1 MTNDHKPVMKKDQR
15 LLVLIVMDG
24 WGLSAV
30 REGNAVE
37 TAATPNYHYL
47 KERYAS
53 TQLGAAGPSVGLPPG
68 QMGNSEVGHLNL
80 GSGRV
85 VYQDITRIDRTI
97 EEGELSSNPAISNLF
112 SAASR
117 SSLHFLGLVSDGGVH
132 SHIRHLLAL
141 LEAAKAAGNKRVYV
155 HMFSDGRDTS
165 PTSGVNFARTL
176 QQHMRSI
183 GVGKIAS
190 ISGRYYAMDR
200 DNRWERTE
208 KAYRAIVDGTGV
220 PAAGAEER
228 ILQSYAEGLTD
239 EFIVPSVIMEANRP
253 VATLQPQDGV
263 FFFNFRADRARQL
276 TRALT
281 QEDFNGFPRRAIF
294 PNYVT
299 MTEYDKTFRLP
310 AAFVSIMLDRTLV
323 KILAERN
330 LKNLRIAETEKYA
343 HVTYFFNGGEEQ
355 LFPGERRVLI
365 PSPKVATYDL
375 KPEMSAFEMT
385 DRLLAELDQ
394 AQDDC
399 VIMNFANADMVGH
412 TGVLEAARR
421 AVASVDECIGRIY
434 RKVQDLGG
442 VLMVTA
448 DHGNAEQMIDPA
460 TGGVHTA
467 HTTNPVPFVLADDE
481 FSGRLRSGGALRD
494 VAPTILEYF
503 DIEKPNEMTGHSLL
517 QS

>member
-1 MTNDHKPVMKKDQR
+1 MNKNQR
-15 LLVLIVMDG
+15 LLILVVMDG
-24 WGLSAV
+24 WGLSAM

-47 KERYAS
+47 LNRYAS
-53 TQLGAAGPSVGLPPG
+53 TRLGASGPSVGLPAG

-85 VYQDITRIDRTI
+85 VYQDITRIDRAI
-97 EEGELSSNPAISNLF
+97 EEGELGRNPVLSHLF
-112 SAASR
+112 SQAR
-117 SSLHFLGLVSDGGVH
+117 GSSLHFLGLVSDGGVH

-141 LEAAKAAGNKRVYV
+141 LDAAKAAGNERVYV
-155 HMFSDGRDTS
+155 HMFTDGRDTS
-165 PTSGVNFARTL
+165 PTSGVNFAKAL

-183 GVGKIAS
+183 GTGKIATV
-190 ISGRYYAMDR
+190 SGRYYAMDR

-228 ILQSYAEGLTD
+228 IAQCYAEGVTD
-239 EFIVPSVIMEANRP
+239 EFIVPSVIMEGAQP
-253 VATLQPQDGV
+253 VTRLKPEDGIL
-263 FFFNFRADRARQL
+263 FFNFRADRARQL

-281 QEDFNGFPRRAIF
+281 QEEFSGFARRCTF
-294 PNYVT
+294 PSYAT
-299 MTEYDKTFRLP
+299 MTEYDQTFNLP
-310 AAFVSIMLDRTLV
+310 AAFTSILLERTLV

-385 DRLLAELDQ
+385 DRLLAELQ
-394 AQDDC
+394 QGQDDC

-412 TGVLEAARR
+412 TGVFGAARR
-421 AVASVDECIGRIY
+421 AVESVDECIGRIY
-434 RKVQDLGG
+434 RKVQDMGG
-442 VLMVTA
+442 ILMVTA
-448 DHGNAEQMIDPA
+448 DHGNAEQMIDPE

-467 HTTNPVPFVLADDE
+467 HTTNPVPFILVDDE
-481 FSGRLRSGGALRD
+481 YSGPLRQGGTLRD
-494 VAPTILEYF
+494 VAPTVLKYF
-503 DIEKPNEMTGHSLL
+503 EIEKPNEMTGCSLL
-517 QS
+517 QD